1 MAKEVA
7 ISKRIKITKAQQNML
22 LAVLIASVVLGA
34 ALSISINLIKRIAF
48 NADVITAKDQAIT
61 KYSKLISEVGVCKK
75 PKGSVYTEEEIKKC
89 NPDAIDLS
97 EIQGSLRANILEN
110 LAANPA
116 LNSVLKED
124 TNNCINT
131 STGKNYTYDEL
142 QEIYQSAQNEEEM
155 ARASDMIKSCSAL
168 RVIPDALPAY
178 KNEEALLASLNKIL
192 DLSGWQPEALM
203 PGDTTTPLGKSGLLP
218 IGLNLTIETDNTT
231 TMNILN
237 NIERS
242 IRLFNLANVN
252 VDWID
257 STHLKLGARAAA
269 YYVNPT
275 SVIETTETVSAGDKK
290 K

>member
-7 ISKRIKITKAQQNML
+7 ISKRLKITKAQQNML
-22 LAVLIASVVLGA
+22 LAVLIASVILGA

-48 NADVITAKDQAIT
+48 NADVITAKDKAIT
-61 KYSKLISEVGVCKK
+61 KYSKLISEVGVCRK
-75 PKGSVYTEEEIKKC
+75 PAGAVYTEEEIKKC

-124 TNNCINT
+124 ETRCVN
-131 STGKNYTYDEL
+131 SATGKNYTYEEL
-142 QEIYQSAQNEEEM
+142 QGIYQGAQNEDEM
-155 ARASDMIKSCSAL
+155 ARASDMIKTCSAL

-192 DLSGWQPEALM
+192 NLSGWQPEALM
-203 PGDTTTPLGKSGLLP
+203 PGDTTTPLGKTDLLP

-231 TMNILN
+231 TMNVLN

-252 VDWID
+252 IDWID
-257 STHLKLGARAAA
+257 SNHLKLGARAAA

-275 SVIETTETVSAGDKK
+275 NVVETTETISAGDKK
-290 K
+290 

>member
-22 LAVLIASVVLGA
+22 LAVLIASIILGA
-34 ALSISINLIKRIAF
+34 ALSVSINLIKRIAF
-48 NADVITAKDQAIT
+48 NADVISAKDKAIT
-61 KYSKLISEVGVCKK
+61 KYSNLISEVGVCRK
-75 PKGSVYTEEEIKKC
+75 PAGAVYSEDEIKRC
-89 NPDAIDLS
+89 NPDAISLS
-97 EIQGSLRANILEN
+97 EIKGSLRANILEN

-124 TNNCINT
+124 ENRCIN
-131 STGKNYTYDEL
+131 SATGKNYTYDEL
-142 QEIYQSAQNEEEM
+142 QSIYNDAEGEGEL
-155 ARASDMIKSCSAL
+155 ARASDMIKACSAL
-168 RVIPDALPAY
+168 RVIPDALPAF

-203 PGDTTTPLGKSGLLP
+203 PGDTTTPLGTSGLLP
-218 IGLNLTIETDNTT
+218 IGLNLTLETDNTT
-231 TMNILN
+231 TMNVLN

-257 STHLKLGARAAA
+257 SSHLKLGARAAA

-275 SVIETTETVSAGDKK
+275 SVVETTEVVSAGGKK
-290 K
+290 